1 VAQVEGRVMPP
12 APVDDGGA
20 AHLRPGTELPDLA
33 LPSTLGGEVNLREV
47 REAIAYI
54 YPWTG
59 RPGVADPPGWD
70 DIPGAHGSTPETA
83 GFRDHYPRFQTLGV
97 AVLGVSAQDTAH
109 QSELSSR
116 LGVPFA
122 LLSDEAFRLQKAL
135 RLPTFPA
142 GGKPY
147 LKRLTLYVRDGRI
160 AHTFYPVHPPET
172 HAAEVLAWLAAAV
185 GREKA

>member
-1 VAQVEGRVMPP
+1 MPA

-20 AHLRPGTELPDLA
+20 AHLKPRTELPDLA
-33 LPSTLGGEVNLREV
+33 LPSTAGGEVNLRELGAAV
-47 REAIAYI
+47 VYI

-59 RPGVADPPGWD
+59 RPGIADPPGWD

-83 GFRDHYPRFQTLGV
+83 GFRDHYAAFQALG
-97 AVLGVSAQDTAH
+97 LDLFGLSTQDTAH
-109 QSELSSR
+109 QSELSVR

-122 LLSDEAFRLQKAL
+122 LLSDAEFWLQKAM
-135 RLPTFPA
+135 RLPTFQA

-160 AHTFYPVHPPET
+160 ARIFYPVHPPET
-172 HAAEVLAWLAAAV
+172 HAAEVLRWLAAAI
-185 GREKA
+185 GGGQA

>member
-1 VAQVEGRVMPP
+1 MPA

-20 AHLRPGTELPDLA
+20 AHLKPGMEVPDLL
-33 LPSTLGGEVNLREV
+33 LPSTSCGEVNLREL
-47 REAIAYI
+47 RAAIVYI

-83 GFRDHYPRFQTLGV
+83 GFRDHYAGFEALGV
-97 AVLGVSAQDTAH
+97 EVFGVSTQDSAH
-109 QSELSSR
+109 QSELSAR

-122 LLSDEAFRLQKAL
+122 LLSDAAFRLQEAL
-135 RLPTFPA
+135 RLPTFLA

-147 LKRLTLYVRDGRI
+147 LRRLTLYVRDGRI
-160 AHTFYPVHPPET
+160 ARVFYPVHPPET
-172 HAAEVLAWLAAAV
+172 HAAEVLVWLTAAI
-185 GREKA
+185 GGGNT